1 MSTNAKPSF
10 GLVYTV
16 DADMRR
22 KEQERAMEQDW
33 RKKRLNIA
41 ETPPPHVPSH
51 MSVLKFN
58 RWGGVAVAIH
68 VVDCIRPTRLAISG
82 ILSEHRGHC
91 DLREWHAVAG
101 RLR

>member
-1 MSTNAKPSF
+1 
-10 GLVYTV
+10 
-16 DADMRR
+16 
-22 KEQERAMEQDW
+22 MEQDW

-41 ETPPPHVPSH
+41 ENPPPPHVPSH